1 MQKPNL
7 TKVFNGVKIATV
19 KHSPEILM
27 GIGITGMVTTTVMA
41 VRATPKALM
50 LIEVEKRRLNREL
63 LEEAKK
69 SGCEECNQITRLE
82 PVDLIKATW
91 KCYIPAGI
99 TGIVSI
105 ACLIGASSVNARR
118 NAALATAY
126 TLSETTLRDYQKK
139 VIETIGEKKE
149 QTVRDAVAKEH
160 IERDPV
166 ENKEVI
172 FSGRGNTLCYDSI
185 SGRYFR
191 SDMDAIKKAENEL
204 DARLRNEMYSYYDKL
219 VDEAVKTISQYGDFE
234 WFVSDDP
241 YIEELGANDA
251 DCMPCGDG
259 TYKTCYDC
267 PYFDNGKPLAMKC
280 GKGFD
285 ITDVLVGLYMN
296 KPEN

>member
-204 DARLRNEMYSYYDKL
+204 DARLRNEMYR
-219 VDEAVKTISQYGDFE
+219 I
-234 WFVSDDP
+234 
-241 YIEELGANDA
+241 
-251 DCMPCGDG
+251 
-259 TYKTCYDC
+259 
-267 PYFDNGKPLAMKC
+267 YF
-280 GKGFD
+280 
-285 ITDVLVGLYMN
+285 
-296 KPEN
+296 

>member
-50 LIEVEKRRLNREL
+50 LIETEKRKLNHEL

-69 SGCEECNQITRLE
+69 SGSDVCNQITRLE
-82 PVDLIKATW
+82 AIDLVKVTW

-204 DARLRNEMYSYYDKL
+204 DARLRNEMYISLNEFYYEIGLEPLRVIGDDL
-219 VDEAVKTISQYGDFE
+219 GWNIDSGYLDLGFSSQ
-234 WFVSDDP
+234 
-241 YIEELGANDA
+241 IAT
-251 DCMPCGDG
+251 DG
-259 TYKTCYDC
+259 TPCLVIEYNPAPRYD
-267 PYFDNGKPLAMKC
+267 YRNLM
-280 GKGFD
+280 
-285 ITDVLVGLYMN
+285 
-296 KPEN
+296 